1 LDKSLSSFKRLAL
14 DVLSSL
20 WEEMAE
26 VKKLILTDAHEIDI
40 WNMINGLTLLSS
52 MLCRQ
57 SLVNQIGLQLVEN
70 LEVTKVCKLG

>member
-1 LDKSLSSFKRLAL
+1 MDKSLSSFKRLAL

-26 VKKLILTDAHEIDI
+26 VKKLILADAHEIDI

-57 SLVNQIGLQLVEN
+57 SLVNQIGLQLIEN
-70 LEVTKVCKLG
+70 LEVTKVCKLW

>member
-1 LDKSLSSFKRLAL
+1 MDKSLSSFKRLAL

-26 VKKLILTDAHEIDI
+26 VKKLILADAHEIDI